1 MTNKMNADVAKFLE
15 AAKNPQA
22 LARAFSMD
30 LLVLYA
36 HVIISAILL
45 KQAEQHKT
53 NQENKKDE

>member
-22 LARAFSMD
+22 LARAFSMN

-45 KQAEQHKT
+45 KQAES
-53 NQENKKDE
+53 NKKPENQKDE

>member
-1 MTNKMNADVAKFLE
+1 MRNKMNANVAKFLE

-22 LARAFSMD
+22 LARAFSMN

-45 KQAEQHKT
+45 KQAES
-53 NQENKKDE
+53 NKKPENQKDE

>member
-22 LARAFSMD
+22 LARAFSMN

-45 KQAEQHKT
+45 KQAES
-53 NQENKKDE
+53 NKKPENQKDK

>member
-22 LARAFSMD
+22 LARAFSMN

-36 HVIISAILL
+36 HVIISAILI
-45 KQAEQHKT
+45 KQAESNKKP
-53 NQENKKDE
+53 ENKKDE